1 VKIATIA
8 KTETVICHFKDR
20 HAMKNHIILIFLIF
34 ISSTS
39 FGQTLFF
46 DNLNTTTW
54 TSVTINNESEI
65 INTTT
70 FGLSKLK
77 FSKDS
82 IKQNV
87 SLWTFRDS
95 ILTITNYDCISKTE
109 TLIGKYNFDSIYD
122 QAILQIKFSDT
133 SQIVCDIGIISTGSY
148 ASLNRKKDNVANFIT
163 TIDIKNATKDGIYLN
178 GYVVNIPYNELKKLN
193 KKKVFISGKVT
204 IVKGLDNNNN
214 GIIRQ
219 DRKVNTKY
227 ILKPIIKV

>member
-1 VKIATIA
+1 
-8 KTETVICHFKDR
+8 
-20 HAMKNHIILIFLIF
+20 MKNHIILTFLIL

-54 TSVTINNESEI
+54 TSATINNESEI
-65 INTTT
+65 INTSTI
-70 FGLSKLK
+70 GLSKLK

-82 IKQNV
+82 IKQNM

-95 ILTITNYDCISKTE
+95 ILIITNYDCISKFE

-122 QAILQIKFSDT
+122 QAILQISFSDT
-133 SQIVCDIGIISTGSY
+133 FQTVYDIGIISTGSY
-148 ASLNRKKDNVANFIT
+148 ASLNRKKDKVANFIT

-193 KKKVFISGKVT
+193 GKKVFISGNVT
-204 IVKGLDNNNN
+204 IVKGLENNND

-219 DRKVNTKY
+219 GRKGNTKH
-227 ILKPIIKV
+227 ILKPTIKA